1 MAGFPEMVHDCTEEP
16 TTQMITIGIRA
27 QPAGLVFAVY
37 DSGPK
42 TIVNVEEIRIPAA
55 FAVPEGLKYVR
66 SNLLDVLREYMVEQ
80 AGVRVTEPSARSPS
94 VERVQIEGVV
104 QEAFASS
111 TVRSFYVGHISSISR
126 RLGMERTE
134 FKAMVSGYKDP
145 GVENWGQQGSLQREA
160 ILTAMGAANV

>member
-1 MAGFPEMVHDCTEEP
+1 
-16 TTQMITIGIRA
+16 MITIGIRA

-37 DSGPK
+37 DGDQK
-42 TIVNVEEIRIPAA
+42 AIVNVEEIRIPAA
-55 FAVPEGLKYVR
+55 FDVPEGLKYVR
-66 SNLLDVLREYMVEQ
+66 SNLLDVLREYRVEQ

-111 TVRSFYVGHISSISR
+111 TVRSFYVGQISSISR
-126 RLGMERTE
+126 RLGMNRTD
-134 FKAMVSGYKDP
+134 FKSMVSGNKDP
-145 GVENWGQQGSLQREA
+145 GVDDWQKHGTLQREA